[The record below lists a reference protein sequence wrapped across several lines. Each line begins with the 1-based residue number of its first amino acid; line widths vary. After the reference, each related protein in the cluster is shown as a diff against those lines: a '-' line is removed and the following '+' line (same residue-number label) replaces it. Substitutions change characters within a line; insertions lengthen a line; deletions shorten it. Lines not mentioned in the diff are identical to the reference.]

1 MMIETSPEYL
11 TGAEVLRLLRIDTKT
26 PRQTLL
32 RLRRAGLPAVRVLG
46 RFLYPSDTTADF
58 LRGHRA
64 R

>member
-1 MMIETSPEYL
+1 MNVETSPEYL
-11 TGAEVLRLLRIDTKT
+11 TGAEVLRLLRTDTKT

-46 RFLYPSDTTADF
+46 RFLYPRDATAAF
-58 LRGHRA
+58 LRGRGA

>member
-1 MMIETSPEYL
+1 MTIETSPEYL

-32 RLRRAGLPAVRVLG
+32 RLRREGLPAVRVLG
-46 RFLYPSDTTADF
+46 RFLYPRDATTVF
-58 LRGHRA
+58 LRGRGV